1 MVDRITIANMD
12 TTMLISVVSLCSHR
26 FQFAQV
32 AATYHVHAFIAETT
46 GFTMMGEVGGSV
58 VSGIGSLSAAEAQR
72 AQFQSCG
79 WGL

>member
-1 MVDRITIANMD
+1 MTTLLLPLNKAPMVDRITIANMD
-12 TTMLISVVSLCSHR
+12 TTM
-26 FQFAQV
+26 
-32 AATYHVHAFIAETT
+32 HVHAFIAETT